1 MKISDILTMCFRNLS
16 RSKSRTLLTVIGV
29 VVGTCAIVVMI
40 SIGIGLQAS
49 TDAML
54 AQMPDLTV
62 INVMNYGGVNSKT
75 GEPLVLDDLAISG
88 ILAQPRV
95 VAATPI
101 YQPYDLNMQVVSG
114 NRDRYQMWP
123 SIMGVYPEAMEA
135 FGYELIEGSF
145 DFTNTKKN
153 SVTALVGEYT
163 DYNFRDTRKKGV
175 YSGISP
181 YPDEKGE
188 IPAPYVNLSTETA
201 RLVLQS
207 YDSSKPPLTYDI
219 VVKGRLK
226 EDWSKDYET
235 SRGFYMDI
243 AELKKLSEAYRKA
256 NKIKDSESTNT
267 GYEQAKVKVSD
278 IKYVEEVESYIQEL
292 GYQTYSMETT
302 RKPLQQQARQQQVI
316 LGSLGAISL
325 IVAAIGI
332 ANTMFMSILERTR
345 EIGIMKVVGC
355 FVQDIRV
362 AFLIEASA
370 IGLMGGA
377 VGVILS
383 FGVSFLMNTFGF
395 SIGGNPYGYYG
406 EAAPTDVSIIPWWLV
421 IGALIFSTLVGL
433 ISGYFPAN
441 RAVKIEALEAIK
453 HE

>member
-1 MKISDILTMCFRNLS
+1 MKLSDILTMCFRNLA

-62 INVMNYGGVNSKT
+62 INVMNYGGVSSKT
-75 GEPLVLDDLAISG
+75 GEALVLDDTAIAG
-88 ILAQPRV
+88 ILARPRV

-101 YQPYDLNMQVVSG
+101 YQPYDLNMQIVSG

-123 SIMGVYPEAMEA
+123 NIMGVYPEAMEA
-135 FGYELIEGSF
+135 FGYELMEGSF
-145 DFTNTKKN
+145 DFTNNKKN
-153 SVTALVGEYT
+153 SVTVLVGQYT
-163 DYNFRDTRKKGV
+163 DYSFRDTRKKGTYGGV
-175 YSGISP
+175 SP
-181 YPDEKGE
+181 YPNEKGE
-188 IPAPYVNLSTETA
+188 IPDPYVNLMTDSA
-201 RLVLQS
+201 KLILQNH
-207 YDSSKPPLTYDI
+207 DSSKPPLSYDI
-219 VVKGRLK
+219 VVKGRLV

-243 AELKKLSEAYRKA
+243 AELNKLSEAYRKA
-256 NKIKDSESTNT
+256 NKIKDSDTKT

-278 IKYVEEVESYIQEL
+278 MKYVEEVEEYIQSL

-325 IVAAIGI
+325 VVAAIGI

-370 IGLMGGA
+370 IGLMGGMA
-377 VGVILS
+377 GIVLS
-383 FGVSFLMNTFGF
+383 FGVSFLMNRFGF
-395 SIGGNPYGYYG
+395 SFGGNPYGYYG
-406 EAAPTDVSIIPWWLV
+406 DSAPTDVSIIPWWLV
-421 IGALIFSTLVGL
+421 IGALIFSTLIGL

>member
-226 EDWSKDYET
+226 EDWSKIT
-235 SRGFYMDI
+235 RPAGALWI
-243 AELKKLSEAYRKA
+243 CQAEKLSNIIRP
-256 NKIKDSESTNT
+256 IKWDSESTNT
-267 GYEQAKVKVSD
+267 GCEQAKVKATLNMLGSGL
-278 IKYVEEVESYIQEL
+278 YSGL
-292 GYQTYSMETT
+292 GY
-302 RKPLQQQARQQQVI
+302 RP
-316 LGSLGAISL
+316 
-325 IVAAIGI
+325 
-332 ANTMFMSILERTR
+332 
-345 EIGIMKVVGC
+345 
-355 FVQDIRV
+355 
-362 AFLIEASA
+362 
-370 IGLMGGA
+370 
-377 VGVILS
+377 
-383 FGVSFLMNTFGF
+383 
-395 SIGGNPYGYYG
+395 
-406 EAAPTDVSIIPWWLV
+406 IPWRP
-421 IGALIFSTLVGL
+421 
-433 ISGYFPAN
+433 PAN
-441 RAVKIEALEAIK
+441 RFSSRLVSSRLFWAAWGPFRSL
-453 HE
+453 